1 MTWDKQSFV
10 AVAVVVGAA
19 ALASAQQQQQD
30 RQRDRGG
37 DRTGQ
42 AAQSDQSG
50 QATQGQDASDQARQ
64 AGQSSRR
71 GQGDQRG
78 QGQAGRGQAADQQI
92 EQLLSKIAEDPDTAG
107 DKVFL
112 VTAVLN
118 NQVQIQLA
126 QQVMQKTQ
134 NDQVKRLAQR
144 MVQELSKEDQD
155 LRQLAQSMGV
165 QIPEGL
171 ARADAIEVDIVAALP
186 ADQIDKG
193 YVASVEADGANDMS
207 SFQSEGRIGQDQ
219 RVRQIAQDEYRTQ
232 QARSQEAT
240 QTAQALGR
248 RGGND
253 AQPAGAELRGNG
265 GNERRGENNR

>member
-1 MTWDKQSFV
+1 MTWSKQSFV

-19 ALASAQQQQQD
+19 ALASAQQQQDQQQD
-30 RQRDRGG
+30 RGR

-42 AAQSDQSG
+42 AAQRDQSG
-50 QATQGQDASDQARQ
+50 QASQGQDASDQARQ

-71 GQGDQRG
+71 GQGDQQG
-78 QGQAGRGQAADQQI
+78 QGQAGRGQAADRQI
-92 EQLLSKIAEDPDTAG
+92 EQLLSKIAEDPDTAA

-112 VTAVLN
+112 LTAVLN
-118 NQVQIQLA
+118 NQVQVQLA

-134 NDQVKRLAQR
+134 NNQVKRLAQR
-144 MVQELSKEDQD
+144 MVQELSKEDQE

-186 ADQIDKG
+186 ADQIDKA

-207 SFQSEGRIGQDQ
+207 SFQSQGQIGRDQ

-240 QTAQALGR
+240 QTAQALGM
-248 RGGND
+248 RGGD
-253 AQPAGAELRGNG
+253 AQPAGANLRGNG
-265 GNERRGENNR
+265 GNERRGENNP

>member
-1 MTWDKQSFV
+1 MTWSKQSFV

-19 ALASAQQQQQD
+19 ALALAQQQQDQ
-30 RQRDRGG
+30 QSDRGR

-42 AAQSDQSG
+42 AAQRDQSG
-50 QATQGQDASDQARQ
+50 QAGQGQDASDQARQ

-71 GQGDQRG
+71 GQGDQQG
-78 QGQAGRGQAADQQI
+78 QGQAGRGQAADRQI
-92 EQLLSKIAEDPDTAG
+92 EQLLSKIAEDPDTAA

-112 VTAVLN
+112 LTAVLN

-134 NDQVKRLAQR
+134 NNQVKRLAQR

-171 ARADAIEVDIVAALP
+171 ARADALEVDIVAALP
-186 ADQIDKG
+186 ADQIDKA
-193 YVASVEADGANDMS
+193 YVSSVEADGANDMS
-207 SFQSEGRIGQDQ
+207 SFQSQGQIGQDQ
-219 RVRQIAQDEYRTQ
+219 RVRQIAQEEYRTQ

-240 QTAQALGR
+240 QTGQALGM
-248 RGGND
+248 RGGSD
-253 AQPAGAELRGNG
+253 AQPAGANLRGNG
-265 GNERRGENNR
+265 GNERRGENSR